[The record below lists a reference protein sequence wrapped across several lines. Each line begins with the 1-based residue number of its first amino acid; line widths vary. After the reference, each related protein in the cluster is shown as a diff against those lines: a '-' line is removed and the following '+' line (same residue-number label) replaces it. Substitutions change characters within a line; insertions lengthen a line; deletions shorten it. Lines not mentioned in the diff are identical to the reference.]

1 MTRPAL
7 RIALVTALAVVFVAP
22 SAFAKKKKKSLSVPE
37 FYELAEPTIATIEFS
52 QEFVAG
58 GQVQRTRGMTDG
70 FVVGEDGLV
79 LISGRVRFPQR
90 GSGGRLSGG
99 SLPDL
104 GGFEL
109 RFSDGRV
116 HEAEAVTFD
125 DDLNLGLLRIT
136 TLEAGEEL
144 PAVRFRSGHEA
155 EVGQGLH
162 SMTLYTQDYGRQ
174 PVYSPVAINALLE
187 VPQQVWSLSGAT
199 SNILGA
205 PLWNGR
211 GEVVGVVANVPM
223 SPWGGR
229 QVVPDLTGAVGLSYD
244 RFADWLTEAM
254 AEARMDSAVTEPA
267 PETQAWMGVM
277 FQPLEKDLAAHLGIT
292 PGGGIVVTRIV
303 PGSPAEAAG
312 IAPLDVL
319 VEVDGARIAVLQPSD
334 TTAFSRTIRA
344 YGPGTT
350 LEFVRESPG
359 GARETVAMTLAATP
373 TSELHAA
380 RRTNESF
387 ELTARELTLDTLLG
401 QRLEPGTPGVV
412 VDSVTRAGWA
422 GLSGL
427 YKGLIIQRIDE
438 HDVTDLDSFEAALAA
453 VQEAR
458 PQQVLFFVRYGRTTR
473 FLVAEPDWDELEADT
488 P

>member
-1 MTRPAL
+1 MNRLHLAL
-7 RIALVTALAVVFVAP
+7 IIALAVVFMAP

-37 FYELAEPTIATIEFS
+37 FYELAQPTIATIQFS

-70 FVVGEDGLV
+70 FVVSEDGLV
-79 LISGRVRFPQR
+79 LVSGRVRFPQR

-104 GGFEL
+104 GNFEL

-116 HEAEAVTFD
+116 HEAEVVTFD

-144 PAVRFRSGHEA
+144 PAVSFKRGYDA
-155 EVGQGLH
+155 QVGQGLH

-174 PVYSPVAINALLE
+174 PVYSPVAINALLD
-187 VPQQVWSLSGAT
+187 VPQNVWSLSGAS

-211 GEVVGVVANVPM
+211 GHVVGVVANVPM

-229 QVVPDLTGAVGLSYD
+229 QVVPDLTGAVGLPYE
-244 RFADWLTEAM
+244 RFADWLDAAM
-254 AEARMDSAVTEPA
+254 AQAREESAAASEPEPEA
-267 PETQAWMGVM
+267 QAWMGVM
-277 FQPLEKDLAAHLGIT
+277 FQPLEKDLAAHLGISE
-292 PGGGIVVTRIV
+292 GGGIVVTRIV

-312 IAPLDVL
+312 LAPLDVL
-319 VEVDGARIAVLQPSD
+319 VEVGGERIAVLQPSD
-334 TTAFSRTIRA
+334 STTFSRTIRG
-344 YGPGTT
+344 YDPGTT
-350 LEFVRESPG
+350 IEFVRESAG

-373 TSELHAA
+373 TSELHAE
-380 RRTNESF
+380 RRTNDSF
-387 ELTARELTLDTLLG
+387 ELTARQLTLDTLLG
-401 QRLEPGTPGVV
+401 QRLGPDTPGVV

-438 HDVTDLDSFEAALAA
+438 HDVTDLDTFEAALAA

-458 PQQVLFFVRYGRTTR
+458 PDQVLFFVRWGRTTR
-473 FLVAEPDWDELEADT
+473 FLVVEPDWDELSTDA